1 MSSSSN
7 RSSKSG
13 EGRKKK
19 REKQKKKNNEC
30 TSVTQ
35 RQEHQSA
42 RLHVRCFCS
51 ARRFLIKEGG
61 EEEGG
66 EEERG
71 GGEVPG
77 DKSKSAS

>member
-19 REKQKKKNNEC
+19 REKQKKQTMSALQLHNVRSINQRVC
-30 TSVTQ
+30 TSGALQ
-35 RQEHQSA
+35 RQAFPHKGG
-42 RLHVRCFCS
+42 RGGGGRG
-51 ARRFLIKEGG
+51 GG
-61 EEEGG
+61 E
-66 EEERG
+66 R